1 MMARVASGSLVR
13 QIGTLFEGGSVAG
26 MSDRQ
31 LLERFIS
38 HRDSGAEAA
47 FAALVQRHGPLVL
60 GVCTDLL
67 GDRHNAEDA
76 FQAVF
81 LVLARKARSIRDAD
95 VLGNWLYGVAVRTSR
110 HARVHIARR
119 HKNEEEAGSM
129 LNATSSAAAASAEH
143 TFLAREQAEAL
154 HDEIERLPRA
164 FRLPII
170 LCYLEGLT
178 IHEAA
183 RRLGCSHGTIR
194 SRMARARDKL
204 RRGLTRR
211 GVVLP
216 VTALA
221 AALSSRSARA
231 SVSSHLCEVTTGA
244 AIQFA
249 AGKSAAPLATAL
261 AQEVLRSMFV
271 ARLKLTALTL
281 LMIGTAATG
290 AGYLNHLLATEKAPA
305 KAPSGQASQLVAQ
318 RPSSPVLPDPS
329 PSLRKIVSGRVLD
342 AAARPASGVPVEV
355 VGVPRRPTAGTD
367 VQKVAFVL
375 LGQGTTDGDGRFK
388 IEATRTSSA
397 RVLEVFVLA
406 GAAGSGSAFGCLKV
420 HPDASQ
426 ASLEMHLRPE
436 QIIRGRLV
444 DVSGQPAAGVE
455 VSLHNVFAASPLAD
469 SRDFDSPNFG
479 WGYISSAP
487 AVGLR
492 TWPKTVKSDA
502 EGRFALHGIG
512 GGLSALLFVQDPRFA
527 QQRFDIQAAGRDET
541 KEVTL
546 ALQPA
551 TVIQGRASAADT
563 GGQIADAVISV
574 RASSGLGGGMSTTKF
589 QADKQGRFTITP
601 YSGDYFRM
609 RVFPPDG
616 QPYLARE
623 LEFAWTKGSVKKEL
637 DVTLPRGV
645 LIHGTVTEDGTG
657 SPVEGASVQFFPMK
671 PPGDIIHGF
680 EAIVVSKA
688 DGSFDVAVPP
698 GKGHLMILG
707 PTLEYIPQ
715 EISGGKLYASGQPG
729 GIRLYAHDIIA
740 YDFKNGESSLK
751 VSATLRPGKTLK
763 GRIVGP
769 AGEPVQDAVVLD
781 RQQLDPLNLT
791 WLTHHYISAHAG
803 RFEVHGFDSEK
814 ASPVYFLDAEHQWGA
829 AVEFSGKQ
837 AALELTVRLEPCGQ
851 AKARFVG
858 PDGKP
863 VAKLEL
869 GPYARL
875 VITPGPSN
883 SGYFDRGLE
892 PTADET
898 YMGSVDPKHYERPHG
913 PVTDAEGRITLPD
926 LIPGAQYRIVDWSTV
941 NVQNKGVQLRKDFTV
956 KPGET
961 VDLGDILIE
970 KPQTQ

>member
-1 MMARVASGSLVR
+1 MARVASGSFVR
-13 QIGTLFEGGSVAG
+13 QIGTLFEGGSISG

-31 LLERFIS
+31 LLERFVAR
-38 HRDSGAEAA
+38 RDSTAEAA
-47 FAALVQRHGPLVL
+47 FAALVRRHGPLVL

-67 GDRHNAEDA
+67 GDRHHAEDA

-81 LVLARKARSIRDAD
+81 LVLAQKARSIRDAD
-95 VLGNWLYGVAVRTSR
+95 VLGNWLYGVAVRTCR
-110 HARVHIARR
+110 HAKVKIALRR
-119 HKNEEEAGSM
+119 KNEEAASM
-129 LNATSSAAAASAEH
+129 LNATSGDAVLSAEQ
-143 TFLAREQAEAL
+143 TFLACEQAEAL

-183 RRLGCSHGTIR
+183 RRLRCSHGTVR
-194 SRMARARDKL
+194 SRIARAREKL

-211 GVVLP
+211 GVALP
-216 VTALA
+216 ATALA
-221 AALSSRSARA
+221 VGLTPRSASA
-231 SVSSHLCEVTTGA
+231 SISSYLCETTTRA
-244 AIQFA
+244 AIRFA
-249 AGKSAAPLATAL
+249 AGESVAPLTTAL
-261 AQEVLRSMFV
+261 AQEVLRSML
-271 ARLKLTALTL
+271 ASKLRFAALTL
-281 LMIGTAATG
+281 LAVGALAAG
-290 AGYLNHLLATEKAPA
+290 AGYANHRLAPDDKPVNT
-305 KAPSGQASQLVAQ
+305 PSVRSAQLVAQ
-318 RPSSPVLPDPS
+318 QVPRPASPEPAVP
-329 PSLRKIVSGRVLD
+329 RRMTVTGRVLD
-342 AAARPASGVPVEV
+342 AAAKPAAGVPVEV

-388 IEATRTSSA
+388 IEATRASSA
-397 RVLEVFVLA
+397 RVLEAFVLA

-420 HPDASQ
+420 YPDASQ

-469 SRDFDSPNFG
+469 SRDFDSPSFG
-479 WGYISSAP
+479 SGYISSAP
-487 AVGLR
+487 ALGLR

-502 EGRFALHGIG
+502 DGRFALGGIG
-512 GGLSALLFVQDPRFA
+512 RGLSALLFVQDPRFA
-527 QQRFDIQAAGRDET
+527 QQRFDIPAADRDET

-563 GGQIADAVISV
+563 GRPIADAVISV

-589 QADKQGRFTITP
+589 PADNQGRFTISP

-623 LEFAWTKGSVKKEL
+623 LEFAWTKGSVMKEL

-657 SPVEGASVQFFPMK
+657 SPVEGASVQFFPVK

-688 DGSFDVAVPP
+688 DGSFDVAVPS

-707 PTLEYIPQ
+707 PTLEYVPQ

-740 YDFKNGESSLK
+740 YEFKNGESSLK

-769 AGEPVQDAVVLD
+769 AGEPVPDAVILD

-814 ASPVYFLDAEHQWGA
+814 PSPVYFLDAEHQWGA

-837 AALELTVRLEPCGQ
+837 AAEELTVRLEPCGQ

-892 PTADET
+892 PAADET
-898 YMGSVDPKHYERPHG
+898 YMGSVDPKHYVRPHD
-913 PVTDAEGRITLPD
+913 PVTDADGRITLPD
-926 LIPGAQYRIVDWSTV
+926 LIPGAHYRIVDWSTV